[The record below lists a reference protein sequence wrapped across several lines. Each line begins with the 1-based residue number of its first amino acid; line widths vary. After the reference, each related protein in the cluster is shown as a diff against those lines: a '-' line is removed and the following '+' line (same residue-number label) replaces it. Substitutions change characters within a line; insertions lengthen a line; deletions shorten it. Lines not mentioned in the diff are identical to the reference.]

1 MATYVKTLKEGNN
14 LIAPRTLAS
23 AVDCGDGNLESY
35 LELFDL
41 IIGLLD
47 EVLIGYETDW
57 ANSLTITGQ
66 YFDANHITES
76 GCSLVVDRYHGM
88 AFLTLQSGNSSYENV
103 YFDSETITLPP
114 GVTFLPTQKYGGTT
128 SGTAQ
133 TYFTAVFTN
142 ITGPIDVVVDLAAHS
157 TSNDY
162 VKPTITM
169 TYV

>member
-1 MATYVKTLKEGNN
+1 MSNFMKDKNEIKIFILYLMDRIGYPVKFGDVCSILYQEN
-14 LIAPRTLAS
+14 IVS
-23 AVDCGDGNLESY
+23 YFECGDCFT
-35 LELFDL
+35 EL
-41 IIGLLD
+41 
-47 EVLIGYETDW
+47 V
-57 ANSLTITGQ
+57 
-66 YFDANHITES
+66 DANHITES

-88 AFLTLQSGNSSYENV
+88 AFLTLQSGNSNYENV

-142 ITGPIDVVVDLAAHS
+142 ITGPIDVVVDLATHS
-157 TSNDY
+157 TSYDY